1 MSIIEILERFPP
13 EFRQPLAQL
22 IDALKEEWG
31 VKRVD
36 IEDLKAIVRDLAQ
49 AQQRTEARIEELAQA
64 QQRTEARIEELAQ
77 AQQRTEAR
85 IEELA
90 QAQQRTEARIEELTQ
105 AQKELAEVQTRF
117 AHIQQRQAEE
127 LASFRRTFDAKVG
140 GLGAR
145 WGLQSEEAFRQGMRT
160 ILREV
165 GFVTERFLDFDTAG
179 EVFGYPEYI
188 ELDVVVKNGKAM
200 VVEIKSSL
208 DRGNAYLFERKVT
221 FYVHKTGRQIDR
233 KVIVTPYAD
242 RRALEVAARLGVEV
256 CTDVHALQ
264 EA

>member
-13 EFRQPLAQL
+13 ELRQPLAQL
-22 IDALKEEWG
+22 LDALKEEWG

-49 AQQRTEARIEELAQA
+49 AQQRTEARVEELAQA
-64 QQRTEARIEELAQ
+64 QKELAEAQRRTEARVEELAQ
-77 AQQRTEAR
+77 AQLRTEAR
-85 IEELA
+85 V
-90 QAQQRTEARIEELTQ
+90 EELTQ
-105 AQKELAEVQTRF
+105 AQKELAEAQTRF

-127 LASFRRTFDAKVG
+127 LAAFRRTFDAKVG

-145 WGLQSEEAFRQGMRT
+145 WGLQSEEAFRQGMRA

-188 ELDVVVKNGKAM
+188 ELDVVVKNGKVI

-208 DRGNAYLFERKVT
+208 DKGNAYLFERKAT
-221 FYVHKTGRQIDR
+221 FYTRKTGRQIDR
-233 KVIVTPYAD
+233 KIVVTPYAD
-242 RRALEVAARLGVEV
+242 RRALEV
-256 CTDVHALQ
+256 
-264 EA
+264 